1 MKSLLKFFT
10 NGLAVVFTG
19 SVKYYLWLGLL
30 FSLMIVGA
38 YSYSIQFNEG
48 LVATGMHDYVSW
60 GIYIS
65 NFIFFVGV
73 AAGGV
78 MLVIPAYI
86 MKDKDFTKVVL
97 IGEGLAVAA
106 LIMALLF
113 VLVDLGGVTRFW
125 HMLPVVGFFHFPQSM
140 LTWDVLVLNGYL
152 VLNLA
157 IPAYILHCRYNG
169 RPPNKK
175 VYVPFVILS
184 VFWAFGIHLVTAFLL
199 VSIASNSFWSSGLLG
214 PRFLASAF
222 AAGPALIIIIFS
234 IIRQTSAFKI
244 SNETINKLS
253 MIVMFAAYA
262 NLIMLFSEI
271 FKEFYW
277 VSEHSA
283 HARYLFFGLEGYHAV
298 TPIIWSAVI
307 CNVLATVLISIRSW
321 RENIVVL
328 VPACLVLFL
337 SIWVEKG
344 MGLVIPGFIP
354 SSLGEIVE
362 YLPTWVEIMVTLG
375 IIAFGLFTLTAL
387 LKVFIR
393 VETGAIS
400 SSGGTDALA
409 LELDAAI
416 KKRFKS

>member
-1 MKSLLKFFT
+1 MKAFLKFFT
-10 NGLAVVFTG
+10 SGLTTVFTG
-19 SVKYYLWLGLL
+19 SITYYIWLGLL
-30 FSLMIVGA
+30 FAFMIFGA
-38 YSYSIQFNEG
+38 YAYSIQFQEG
-48 LVATGMHDYVSW
+48 LVVTGMHDYVSW

-78 MLVIPAYI
+78 MLVIPAYV

-106 LIMALLF
+106 LVMALMF
-113 VLVDLGGVTRFW
+113 VMVDLGGVTRFW
-125 HMLPVVGFFHFPQSM
+125 HMLPVIGFFHFPQSM

-157 IPAYILHCRYNG
+157 IPAYILHCHYNG
-169 RPPNKK
+169 REPKK
-175 VYVPFVILS
+175 KIYVPFVILS

-199 VSIASNSFWSSGLLG
+199 VSVAANSFWSSGLLG

-234 IIRQTSAFKI
+234 IIRQTSSFKI
-244 SNETINKLS
+244 TDETINKLS

-283 HARYLFFGLEGYHAV
+283 HARYLFFGLEGHHAV
-298 TPIIWSAVI
+298 TPYIWSAVI
-307 CNVLATVLISIRSW
+307 CNMIATLMMSFRKL
-321 RENIVVL
+321 RENIAVL
-328 VPACLVLFL
+328 VPTCLALFL

-344 MGLVIPGFIP
+344 LGLVIPGFIP
-354 SSLGEIVE
+354 SQLGEIVE
-362 YLPTWVEIMVTLG
+362 YLPTSIEILVTLG
-375 IIAFGLFTLTAL
+375 IIAFGLFILTAL
-387 LKVFIR
+387 LKVFIW
-393 VETGAIS
+393 VETGVLS
-400 SSGGTDALA
+400 SKGNSAMTI
-409 LELDAAI
+409 ELDTVAED
-416 KKRFKS
+416 

>member
-1 MKSLLKFFT
+1 MMAFVKFILG
-10 NGLAVVFTG
+10 GLGAVFSG
-19 SVKYYLWLGLL
+19 SVAYFIWLGVL
-30 FSLMIVGA
+30 FAMMVAGAVG
-38 YSYSIQFNEG
+38 YSVQFDEG
-48 LVATGMHDYVSW
+48 LIATGMHDHVSW
-60 GIYIS
+60 GVYIS

-86 MKDKDFTKVVL
+86 MKDKDFSKVVL

-125 HMLPVVGFFHFPQSM
+125 HMMPIVGFFHFPQSM
-140 LTWDVLVLNGYL
+140 LTWDVIVLNGYL
-152 VLNLA
+152 VLNLC

-169 RPPNKK
+169 REPNKK
-175 VYVPFVILS
+175 VYVPFVIIS

-199 VSIASNSFWSSGLLG
+199 VSVASNSFWSSAILG

-234 IIRQTSAFKI
+234 IIRHTTPFKI
-244 SNETINKLS
+244 ANETINKLA
-253 MIVMFAAYA
+253 MVVMFAAYA

-277 VSEHSA
+277 VSEHTA
-283 HARYLFFGLEGYHAV
+283 HARYLYFGLEGHNAV
-298 TPIIWSAVI
+298 TPFIWAALV
-307 CNVLATVLISIRSW
+307 CNIVATLLISFRRL
-321 RENIVVL
+321 RENISFL
-328 VPACLVLFL
+328 VPACFALFL
-337 SIWVEKG
+337 AIWVDKG
-344 MGLVIPGFIP
+344 LGLVIPGFVP
-354 SSLGEIVE
+354 SPLGEIVE
-362 YLPTWVEIMVTLG
+362 YLPTTVEILVTLG
-375 IIAFGLFTLTAL
+375 VIGLGLFVLTAL

-400 SSGGTDALA
+400 STGGTEQLA

-416 KKRFKS
+416 KKRFGA

>member
-1 MKSLLKFFT
+1 MKAFLKFFT

-19 SVKYYLWLGLL
+19 SVKYYMWLGILL
-30 FSLMIVGA
+30 SMMFVGA
-38 YSYSIQFNEG
+38 YGYSIQFREG
-48 LVATGMHDYVSW
+48 LASTGMHDHVSW

-86 MKDKDFTKVVL
+86 MKDRDFSKVVL

-106 LIMALLF
+106 LVMALMF
-113 VLVDLGGVTRFW
+113 VLADLGGVTRFW
-125 HMLPVVGFFHFPQSM
+125 HMFPVIGFFHFPQSM
-140 LTWDVLVLNGYL
+140 LTWDVIVLNGYL

-169 RPPNKK
+169 REPNKK

-199 VSIASNSFWSSGLLG
+199 VSVAANSFWSSAILG

-222 AAGPALIIIIFS
+222 TAGPALIIIIFS
-234 IIRQTSAFKI
+234 IIRQTTAYKI
-244 SNETINKLS
+244 SDDTINKLS
-253 MIVMFAAYA
+253 MVMMFAAYS
-262 NLIMLFSEI
+262 NLVMLFSEI

-277 VSEHSA
+277 DSEHTA
-283 HARYLFFGLEGYHAV
+283 HARYLYFGLEGHHAV
-298 TPIIWSAVI
+298 TPFIWGSVVS
-307 CNVLATVLISIRSW
+307 NVLATLLISFRAL
-321 RENIVVL
+321 RENFAVL
-328 VPACLVLFL
+328 VPACFMLFIA
-337 SIWVEKG
+337 IWVEKG
-344 MGLVIPGFIP
+344 LGLVIPGFVP

-362 YLPTWVEIMVTLG
+362 YLPTYVEILVTLG
-375 IIAFGLFTLTAL
+375 IIAFGLFVLTAL

-393 VETGAIS
+393 VETGAITS
-400 SSGGTDALA
+400 KGWWVAPNA
-409 LELDAAI
+409 E
-416 KKRFKS
+416 

>member
-1 MKSLLKFFT
+1 MTAFLKFIT

-30 FSLMIVGA
+30 FSLMLVGA
-38 YSYSIQFNEG
+38 FGYAIQFKEG
-48 LVATGMHDYVSW
+48 LVATGMHDHVSW

-86 MKDKDFTKVVL
+86 MKDKDFSKVVL

-113 VLVDLGGVTRFW
+113 VLADLGGVTRFW
-125 HMLPVVGFFHFPQSM
+125 HMMPIIGFFHFPQSM
-140 LTWDVLVLNGYL
+140 LTWDVIVLNGYL

-169 RPPNKK
+169 KEPNKK
-175 VYVPFVILS
+175 IYVPFVILS

-199 VSIASNSFWSSGLLG
+199 VSVASNSFWSSAILG

-234 IIRQTSAFKI
+234 IIRQATPYKI
-244 SNETINKLS
+244 SNDTINKLS
-253 MIVMFAAYA
+253 MVVMFAAYA

-277 VSEHSA
+277 DSHHTA
-283 HARYLFFGLEGYHAV
+283 HARYLFFGLAGHHAV

-307 CNVLATVLISIRSW
+307 CNMLATLLISVRAL

-362 YLPTWVEIMVTLG
+362 YLPTMVEILVTLG
-375 IIAFGLFTLTAL
+375 IIGFGLFTLTAL

-400 SSGGTDALA
+400 STGGTSALA
-409 LELDAAI
+409 AELDAAI
-416 KKRFKS
+416 KKYRA